1 LVESLLQS
9 GTNRTQCD
17 TLILG
22 ADITHPS
29 GSDSHGTPSI
39 AALVG
44 SVDGNFSKL
53 SGSMRLNPGR
63 QEIIDRMQSMAEERI
78 EKWYRLNENRMPAR
92 TLFYRDGV
100 GEAQFSQV
108 LAKEVEAIR
117 KAHKAVAAKI
127 KGMPPKVK
135 ITAIVLTKRHHT
147 RFFPTEPKY
156 TTNTGNCK
164 VGTLVDAGIT
174 SPYIC
179 DFFLLSHN
187 VLAGTGRPAHY
198 YVLLNEMLLNIT
210 KLQKTTFELCFTY
223 GRSRTSV
230 SYVPPAYYADRLCE
244 RGRLYLKPLKEWIDG
259 AKKKKKEQEADL
271 SEAEVFDIAK
281 KLFYREDRGHGLQ
294 AGQEGNP
301 WHKFHDGKMF
311 WMRGVRPLMAFG
323 QSS

>member
-1 LVESLLQS
+1 
-9 GTNRTQCD
+9 
-17 TLILG
+17 
-22 ADITHPS
+22 
-29 GSDSHGTPSI
+29 
-39 AALVG
+39 
-44 SVDGNFSKL
+44 
-53 SGSMRLNPGR
+53 MRLNPGR

-100 GEAQFSQV
+100 DEAQFSQV

-244 RGRLYLKPLKEWIDG
+244 RGRLYLKPLKEWIDE
-259 AKKKKKEQEADL
+259 AKKK
-271 SEAEVFDIAK
+271 
-281 KLFYREDRGHGLQ
+281 
-294 AGQEGNP
+294 
-301 WHKFHDGKMF
+301 
-311 WMRGVRPLMAFG
+311 
-323 QSS
+323 